1 MSPTNI
7 IQIED
12 KQHIRNKLKIIYL
25 NLKTQIT
32 QSNFPQICDIQSL
45 KKERNMCERERMSQ
59 RNVGKKEVEKCGKE
73 RGREILVRKRQR
85 NVRKKEVEKYE
96 KERGREM

>member
-32 QSNFPQICDIQSL
+32 QSNFPQICEIQSL
-45 KKERNMCERERMSQ
+45 KKEIENCVKEIKRDRE
-59 RNVGKKEVEKCGKE
+59 
-73 RGREILVRKRQR
+73 RKRQR
-85 NVRKKEVEKYE
+85 NIRKKEVGKCK
-96 KERGREM
+96 KERGRKMF